1 MVHNW
6 YNSLLRARRT
16 SLAQPPSATDLMYIP
31 GITQGADEMHIARF
45 FILVLFIAI
54 LIPRT
59 HATAAEPDTAGIP
72 KEWHISAGAGLIVA
86 PAFTGARTYSLL
98 AVPDI
103 RVTYRDTFFAN
114 IKDGV
119 GYAVVHS
126 GGWRVGPV
134 VTYTFSR
141 SEKSGGSPFQ
151 VVGGNSNALHG
162 MGDVPG
168 TVSLGGFAEYAL
180 KPYKVTL
187 RLNQGVT
194 GHAGV
199 TGEAGISYGGVL
211 TYNGPPLI
219 YSVGP
224 HVKFGDQKYTNAYW
238 GISQEQS
245 LRSGLARYHADGG
258 ITAYGVNAFAMVP
271 WTKAVSFSAIGG
283 FDRLAPPVA
292 DSPLVRIR
300 GAENQAFGGL
310 FLSYGF

>member
-1 MVHNW
+1 M
-6 YNSLLRARRT
+6 
-16 SLAQPPSATDLMYIP
+16 P
-31 GITQGADEMHIARF
+31 
-45 FILVLFIAI
+45 VLFITA
-54 LIPRT
+54 LIPQT
-59 HATAAEPDTAGIP
+59 PATAAEPEAKDIQ

-86 PAFTGARTYSLL
+86 PAFIGARTYSLL
-98 AVPDI
+98 AVPDV

-119 GYAVVHS
+119 GYAVING

-141 SEKSGGSPFQ
+141 SEKAGGSPFQ
-151 VVGGNSNALHG
+151 VVGGNSNALQG
-162 MGDVPG
+162 MGDVSG

-187 RLNQGVT
+187 RLHKGLT
-194 GHAGV
+194 GHEGV

-211 TYNGPPLI
+211 TYTGPPLI
-219 YSVGP
+219 YSFGP
-224 HVKFGDQKYTNAYW
+224 HVKFGDQNYTNAYW
-238 GISQEQS
+238 GISPQQS
-245 LRSGLARYHADGG
+245 QQSGLAPYHAGGG

-271 WTKAVSFSAIGG
+271 WTKAVSISVIAG
-283 FDRLAPPVA
+283 FDHLASPIA

-300 GAENQAFGGL
+300 GAENQAFGGM

>member
-1 MVHNW
+1 
-6 YNSLLRARRT
+6 
-16 SLAQPPSATDLMYIP
+16 
-31 GITQGADEMHIARF
+31 MHIARF
-45 FILVLFIAI
+45 FMLVLFISI
-54 LIPRT
+54 LIPHS
-59 HATAAEPDTAGIP
+59 HATAAESEANEIP

-98 AVPDI
+98 AVPDV

-114 IKDGV
+114 IKDGI
-119 GYAVVHS
+119 GYAVING

-134 VTYTFSR
+134 VTYAFSR
-141 SEKSGGSPFQ
+141 SEKAGGSPFQ
-151 VVGGNSNALHG
+151 VAGGNSNALQG

-187 RLNQGVT
+187 RLNKGVT
-194 GHAGV
+194 GHEGV
-199 TGEAGISYGGVL
+199 VGEAGISYGGVF

-219 YSVGP
+219 YSFGP
-224 HVKFGDQKYTNAYW
+224 HVKFGDQNYTNAYW
-238 GISQEQS
+238 GISPQQS
-245 LRSGLARYHADGG
+245 LRSGMDPYHADGG

-271 WTKAVSFSAIGG
+271 WTQAVSVFIIAG

-292 DSPLVRIR
+292 DSPLVRVR

-310 FLSYGF
+310 FLNYGF